1 MSIFIF
7 FIIEKYGLASYTDD
21 TDGSETTANVI
32 LNLEKLLKNL
42 FQCFYLNQMKRNPN
56 KCNLLL
62 STSEKIT
69 MNVKDLN
76 AINSKSEKLLG
87 IALESNLCI
96 QIQI

>member
-1 MSIFIF
+1 
-7 FIIEKYGLASYTDD
+7 
-21 TDGSETTANVI
+21 
-32 LNLEKLLKNL
+32 
-42 FQCFYLNQMKRNPN
+42 MKGNPI

-87 IALESNLCI
+87 ITLESNLYFQS
-96 QIQI
+96 QI